1 MRINDKENYGNI
13 RSKITMKNLKSIIEN
28 NGYNSV
34 VKVAM
39 NSKISDSTVNAY
51 INGQKI
57 PSVPTLIS
65 MGDYLNCNLDYLL
78 DRTNNPINVN
88 DLNKINTD
96 KDLSELIQIISS
108 LPKEKRQLVI
118 AYVKGIP
125 NS

>member
-1 MRINDKENYGNI
+1 MRINDKENYENI

-28 NGYNSV
+28 NGYSV

-78 DRTNNPINVN
+78 DRTNNPIHVN

-96 KDLSELIQIISS
+96 KELSELIQIISS

-118 AYVKGIP
+118 VYVRGIL

>member
-1 MRINDKENYGNI
+1 MRINDKENYENI

-39 NSKISDSTVNAY
+39 NSKISDSTVTAY

-96 KDLSELIQIISS
+96 KELSELIQIISS

-118 AYVKGIP
+118 SYVKGIL

>member
-1 MRINDKENYGNI
+1 
-13 RSKITMKNLKSIIEN
+13 
-28 NGYNSV
+28 
-34 VKVAM
+34 
-39 NSKISDSTVNAY
+39 
-51 INGQKI
+51 
-57 PSVPTLIS
+57 

-118 AYVKGIP
+118 AYVKGIL

>member
-1 MRINDKENYGNI
+1 MRINDKENYENI

-28 NGYNSV
+28 NGFSV

-65 MGDYLNCNLDYLL
+65 MGDYLNSNLDYLL

-96 KDLSELIQIISS
+96 KELSELIQIISS

-118 AYVKGIP
+118 AYVKGIL

>member
-1 MRINDKENYGNI
+1 MRINDKENYENI

-28 NGYNSV
+28 NGFSV

-65 MGDYLNCNLDYLL
+65 MRDYLNCNLDYLL

-96 KDLSELIQIISS
+96 KELNELVQIISS

-118 AYVKGIP
+118 AYVKGILK
-125 NS
+125 S

>member
-1 MRINDKENYGNI
+1 MRINDKENYENI

-28 NGYNSV
+28 NGYSV

-39 NSKISDSTVNAY
+39 NSKISDSTINAY

-65 MGDYLNCNLDYLL
+65 IGDYLKCNLDYLL
-78 DRTNNPINVN
+78 DRTDNPISVN
-88 DLNKINTD
+88 DLDKVNKD
-96 KDLSELIQIISS
+96 KELNELIQIIAS

-118 AYVKGIP
+118 AYVKGIL

>member
-1 MRINDKENYGNI
+1 MRINDKENYENI

-28 NGYNSV
+28 NGFSV

-65 MGDYLNCNLDYLL
+65 MVDYLNCNLDYLL

-96 KDLSELIQIISS
+96 KELSELIQIISS

-118 AYVKGIP
+118 AYVKGIL

>member
-1 MRINDKENYGNI
+1 MRINDKENYENI
-13 RSKITMKNLKSIIEN
+13 RSKITM
-28 NGYNSV
+28 NSV

-96 KDLSELIQIISS
+96 KELSELI
-108 LPKEKRQLVI
+108 
-118 AYVKGIP
+118 
-125 NS
+125 

>member
-1 MRINDKENYGNI
+1 MRINDKENYENI

-96 KDLSELIQIISS
+96 KELSELIQIISS

-118 AYVKGIP
+118 AYVKGIL

>member
-1 MRINDKENYGNI
+1 MRINDKENYENI
-13 RSKITMKNLKSIIEN
+13 RSKIAMKNLKSIIEN

-96 KDLSELIQIISS
+96 KELSELVQIISS

-118 AYVKGIP
+118 SYVKGIL

>member
-1 MRINDKENYGNI
+1 MRINDKENYENI
-13 RSKITMKNLKSIIEN
+13 RSKITIKNLKSIIEN
-28 NGYNSV
+28 NGFSV
-34 VKVAM
+34 VKVAV
-39 NSKISDSTVNAY
+39 NSKISDSTINAY
-51 INGQKI
+51 INVQKI
-57 PSVPTLIS
+57 TSVPTLIS
-65 MGDYLNCNLDYLL
+65 IGDFLNCNLDYLL

>member
-1 MRINDKENYGNI
+1 
-13 RSKITMKNLKSIIEN
+13 
-28 NGYNSV
+28 
-34 VKVAM
+34 M
-39 NSKISDSTVNAY
+39 NSNISDSTVTAY

-57 PSVPTLIS
+57 PSVPNLIS

-96 KDLSELIQIISS
+96 KELSELIQIISS

-118 AYVKGIP
+118 AYVKGIL

>member
-1 MRINDKENYGNI
+1 MRINDKENYENI
-13 RSKITMKNLKSIIEN
+13 RSKIAMKNLKSIIEN

-39 NSKISDSTVNAY
+39 NSKISDSTINAY
-51 INGQKI
+51 INEQKI
-57 PSVPTLIS
+57 QSVPALIS
-65 MGDYLNCNLDYLL
+65 MGDFLNCNLDYLL

-96 KDLSELIQIISS
+96 KELSELVQIISS

-118 AYVKGIP
+118 SYVKGIL

>member
-1 MRINDKENYGNI
+1 MRINDKENYENI

-28 NGYNSV
+28 NGFSV

-65 MGDYLNCNLDYLL
+65 MRDYLNCNLDYLL

-96 KDLSELIQIISS
+96 KELSELIQIISS

-118 AYVKGIP
+118 AYVQGIL